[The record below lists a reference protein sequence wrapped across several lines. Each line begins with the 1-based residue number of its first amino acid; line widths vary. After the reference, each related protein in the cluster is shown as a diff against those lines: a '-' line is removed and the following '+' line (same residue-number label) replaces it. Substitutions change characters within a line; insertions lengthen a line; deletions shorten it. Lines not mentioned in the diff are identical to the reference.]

1 MPNNFRKHMAVGVEI
16 VLCSKHTCGKIKVHP
31 VHLQCR
37 NFWKNYTDLPKSDRP
52 KLFMTKN
59 TYIPWKTSQNPQLN
73 EILPTMRAWRTHG
86 NIASSVTFCQVNDSC
101 MWPIIFSLQIDSITI
116 TILQA
121 SWRKHVIDIGKY
133 LVPAAMASIKSMYHG
148 SICLILFAWET
159 VRLQVFLVRCVLGQ
173 LLGKHK
179 KPQRNTTKKLCET
192 RKNRSV
198 IHVSE
203 EINLEATTAK
213 KEILGCRHSY
223 LLSRCKEKNYSAE
236 LSSCVMSSKRSRT
249 WKSSNW
255 TKRIAWQVVPRFDK
269 NFELTSFFF
278 WMLHGSTSPLSG
290 RSPFCELQK
299 R

>member
-1 MPNNFRKHMAVGVEI
+1 MHKLKIWATFIPHATSGHLYFMSEGAQLTDLASCSFGYSSKKNKKKHSSPMPNNFRKHMAVGVEI

-173 LLGKHK
+173 LLGKHE
-179 KPQRNTTKKLCET
+179 KPQRNTNKKVWN
-192 RKNRSV
+192 K
-198 IHVSE
+198 
-203 EINLEATTAK
+203 
-213 KEILGCRHSY
+213 
-223 LLSRCKEKNYSAE
+223 
-236 LSSCVMSSKRSRT
+236 
-249 WKSSNW
+249 
-255 TKRIAWQVVPRFDK
+255 
-269 NFELTSFFF
+269 
-278 WMLHGSTSPLSG
+278 
-290 RSPFCELQK
+290 
-299 R
+299 